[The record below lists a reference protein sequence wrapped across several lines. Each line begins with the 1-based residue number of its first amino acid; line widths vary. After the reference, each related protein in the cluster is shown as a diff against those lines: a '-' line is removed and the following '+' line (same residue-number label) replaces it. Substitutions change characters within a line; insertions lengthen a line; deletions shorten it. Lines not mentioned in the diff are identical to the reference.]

1 VSILTAIALFV
12 FVIPES
18 SANRLSTLG
27 LAQIGFDE
35 RYIQFQNDEQTL
47 AAIVDRSATSLRRGE
62 VADSATS
69 WAMTLLEGGGWIAR
83 TDEEGASFFVPVN
96 EVSDWVY
103 PFLYSFIR
111 ERRKGLELPRAEWTT
126 VLTQDAGDGLSDIAL
141 QDLGERTLKNVPDPV
156 RCWAL

>member
-62 VADSATS
+62 LADSATS

-96 EVSDWVY
+96 EVSDWSTH
-103 PFLYSFIR
+103 FCTRSFESGGKDSNFR
-111 ERRKGLELPRAEWTT
+111 GPNGL
-126 VLTQDAGDGLSDIAL
+126 
-141 QDLGERTLKNVPDPV
+141 
-156 RCWAL
+156 RC